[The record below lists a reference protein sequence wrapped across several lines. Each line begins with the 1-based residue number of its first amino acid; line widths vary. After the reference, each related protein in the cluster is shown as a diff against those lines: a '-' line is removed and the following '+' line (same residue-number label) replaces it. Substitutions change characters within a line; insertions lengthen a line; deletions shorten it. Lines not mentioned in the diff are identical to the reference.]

1 MAKKDDIMVN
11 VQDSVI
17 IVKCAA
23 LKLSFAN
30 GGILKEFDNTPSQ
43 KWFNSDEKRK
53 TKVHGNWSIYT
64 GDGSGVSNFVFVTSA
79 KEVMFSSAFVCL
91 FVC

>member
-43 KWFNSDEKRK
+43 K
-53 TKVHGNWSIYT
+53 
-64 GDGSGVSNFVFVTSA
+64 
-79 KEVMFSSAFVCL
+79 
-91 FVC
+91 